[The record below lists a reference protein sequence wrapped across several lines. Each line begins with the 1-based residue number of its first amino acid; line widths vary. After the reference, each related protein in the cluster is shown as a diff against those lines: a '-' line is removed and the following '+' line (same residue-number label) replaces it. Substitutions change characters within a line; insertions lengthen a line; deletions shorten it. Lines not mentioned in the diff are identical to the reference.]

1 MAILLHNRPFGG
13 AFARRFTR
21 YSGLFFDQF
30 ATNSAWMRETAV
42 IRLPPVA
49 DVGSLVLRGE
59 FRAHPGAR
67 GVEAGF
73 PELDIFVDGRSAG
86 SYSAKHPGPWEAT
99 FKLDP
104 GCAERGSVIYLT
116 LRGTGLTNALAW
128 LGRVTK
134 LPFFQRYRAQ
144 NKNRQLRIFSI
155 ASDAGELIYDF
166 SKRESPYCAS
176 FGRAHTRTG
185 MNVVGFLTAD
195 LGIGESARSM
205 ARAADAASIP
215 LALVPLKLNCI
226 NRMGDLT
233 YADRL
238 QDSNPHGV
246 NVFHIDPPV
255 ARDIDHHHGPE
266 FMRDKFNIGYFAWE
280 LPEFPDAWM
289 AVLRLFRRDLV
300 PEQLRARVDRAQG
313 ALPGS
318 FDAARDRIRAP
329 EGGHE
334 APSRSRFGLPQDR
347 FLFLSLFDLN
357 SYTARKNPRA
367 VIEAFRRS
375 GLATRGSALVLKV
388 HNAEANPSDFA
399 ALNESV
405 RDLPGTVVLSGTFPR
420 ADVYA
425 LEAAC
430 DCFVSLHRSEGFG
443 FAVAESMYLG
453 KPVIST
459 NWSATAEYLD
469 SGNGFPVH
477 YSLVTLSEN
486 NGPYTKG
493 STWADPDPEHASWL
507 MQKVSGDPSGAAQLG
522 AAARRTVE
530 ERFSPAVIGARYR
543 KRLEAIA
550 YL

>member
-30 ATNSAWMRETAV
+30 ATNSAWVRETAV

-289 AVLRLFRRDLV
+289 AAFDYFDEIWCPSNFVRESIALKAPYPVLSMPHAIGFERPKEDTRTL
-300 PEQLRARVDRAQG
+300 
-313 ALPGS
+313 
-318 FDAARDRIRAP
+318 
-329 EGGHE
+329 
-334 APSRSRFGLPQDR
+334 RSRFGLPQDR

-367 VIEAFRRS
+367 AIEAFRRS